1 MQILCTRV
9 SCNMVGKLCVIG
21 DINLDLVIHIDS
33 LPGID
38 EDREVQALQMKPGG
52 TACNT
57 ILEIER
63 WRCRA
68 HLFGSRGRD
77 PMGEL
82 VELELHNHDFE
93 KSLILSGFLT
103 GLCVV
108 IEDPYG
114 RRLITHRGANK
125 TTIFNLINGKYD
137 LSGCSWIHLSSLEPK
152 ALEYVK
158 KIANGSIISYDPGG
172 IQIKRLRNPSLIS
185 MVNFLLLNIK
195 EYQFLQFEPS
205 ELKTKVVVK
214 KGREGAELIFNNK
227 KIKVEAKKV
236 RKITQTR
243 GAGDVFDG
251 AFISCIFN
259 GGTTEECLKIAINRA
274 GNYIEGG
281 VGC

>member
-1 MQILCTRV
+1 M
-9 SCNMVGKLCVIG
+9 IG
-21 DINLDLVIHIDS
+21 DINLDLMIHIDS
-33 LPGID
+33 PPGID
-38 EDREVQALQMKPGG
+38 EDREVRTLQMKPGG

-63 WRCRA
+63 WGCRA

-82 VELELHNHDFE
+82 MELELRDHNFE
-93 KSLILSGFLT
+93 KSLILSSFLT

-108 IEDPYG
+108 IEDPSG

-137 LSGCSWIHLSSLEPK
+137 ISSCSWIHLSSLEPE

-158 KIANGSIISYDPGG
+158 KIAKGGVISYDPGG
-172 IQIKRLRNPSLIS
+172 IQIKRLHDSSLIG
-185 MVNFLLLNIK
+185 MVDFLFLNIK
-195 EYQFLQFEPS
+195 EYQFLQFES
-205 ELKTKVVVK
+205 SGLKTKVVVK
-214 KGREGAELIFNNK
+214 KGEEGAELIFDNK

-236 RKITQTR
+236 RKIMQTR

-251 AFISCIFN
+251 AFISCMFN
-259 GGTTEECLKIAINRA
+259 GGTLEECLKIATNRA
-274 GNYIEGG
+274 GDYIEGG